1 MLPLLYSVSPL
12 SGPAASCRRLY
23 SGPMNAQRLSRP
35 YTKADCKEFAL
46 RSTGEA
52 LQEQAEAFTVAGIT
66 NLP

>member
-23 SGPMNAQRLSRP
+23 SSTVTHSAFRVP
-35 YTKADCKEFAL
+35 TKADCKEFAL
-46 RSTGEA
+46 RSTGEV